1 VHAEHRRPLTDIAAS
16 LTPRARLF
24 MSCSSKRVF
33 PTPKDIVPIPSA
45 SPRISRSG
53 RADWRPRET
62 PGRRG
67 KRSHGLWFRF
77 AAISGCGHPPRERMT
92 FPGMRPAES
101 GGMIGD
107 CLGL

>member
-1 VHAEHRRPLTDIAAS
+1 MLAERRRPLTDAAAS

-53 RADWRPRET
+53 PSRLPARET
-62 PGRRG
+62 PGRWR
-67 KRSHGLWFRF
+67 KRRDGLWFRF
-77 AAISGCGHPPRERMT
+77 AAILVVGTRRGS
-92 FPGMRPAES
+92 A
-101 GGMIGD
+101 
-107 CLGL
+107 